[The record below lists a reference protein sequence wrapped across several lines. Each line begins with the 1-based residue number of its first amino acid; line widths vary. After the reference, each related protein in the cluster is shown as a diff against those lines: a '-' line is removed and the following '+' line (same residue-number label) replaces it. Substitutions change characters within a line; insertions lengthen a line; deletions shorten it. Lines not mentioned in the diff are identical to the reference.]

1 MEHDIRSLCKRAA
14 VLLETASVTGHNS
27 AQVSP
32 VGPLRA
38 ESLDLAARRE
48 ATTRMR
54 FQIGAMSAG
63 DILDRG
69 LKILLSRL
77 PTFYLIN
84 LIVLSPAVLAELLL
98 PTLDQRL
105 IGAPTD
111 FMVGLLNFVLEPLA
125 AAAILHVIAQEFID
139 QHATLGE
146 AIRFANRRF
155 VGLFGTSLL
164 GSLITFLGLL
174 CVVPGILFLIWFVLV
189 AQVVVVEGFTGVKA
203 LGRSMKLTEGHRG
216 RVIGLGLLFFVMMG
230 ILMFSVGLFEEVI
243 PSTELIESDRGEME
257 VLNFRNYAIQ
267 VLLSTL
273 LIILV
278 QTYRSVCW
286 TLLYFDLRIRKEGYD
301 IELAARE

>member
-1 MEHDIRSLCKRAA
+1 
-14 VLLETASVTGHNS
+14 
-27 AQVSP
+27 
-32 VGPLRA
+32 
-38 ESLDLAARRE
+38 
-48 ATTRMR
+48 MR

-111 FMVGLLNFVLEPLA
+111 FMVRLLNFVLEPLA

-216 RVIGLGLLFFVMMG
+216 RVIGLGLLFSVMMG

-257 VLNFRNYAIQ
+257 VLNFRNHAIQ

-278 QTYRSVCW
+278 QTYSSVCW

-301 IELAARE
+301 IELAARG